1 MSRIQNTNEL
11 EILKKLNEGKER
23 ELIKSPSFLRM
34 EDVILNGKTVYEF
47 SVLQT
52 GKETRT
58 EVKLDKNDTFIV
70 NKIGLFLYLRDRNLE
85 DEAVQVLQTYV
96 NENYF
101 VPGPGFSPI
110 HLEAIYNGKIE
121 IKRGVK
127 VILENFDTHQ
137 FRYVGVTQ
145 QSVANFQS
153 SREHDSGFVE
163 IIPSFRIPGREQV
176 KITLSV
182 PTFSGILWQNTNGA
196 LENRVVLIFKGFLI
210 KGASL

>member
-1 MSRIQNTNEL
+1 MSRIQNANEL
-11 EILKKLNEGKER
+11 EILKKLNEGKEKD
-23 ELIKSPSFLRM
+23 LIKSPSFLRM
-34 EDVILNGKTVYEF
+34 EDVILNGKTVFEF
-47 SVLQT
+47 NVLLT
-52 GKETRT
+52 GKEVRT

-70 NKIGLFLYLRDRNLE
+70 NKIGLFLYLRNRQLE
-85 DEAVQVLQTYV
+85 DETIQFLQTFA
-96 NENYF
+96 NTAYF
-101 VPGPGFSPI
+101 NANAGFNPL

-137 FRYVGVTQ
+137 FRYVGFNQ
-145 QSVANFQS
+145 ALQS
-153 SREHDSGFVE
+153 SKEHDAGFVE

-182 PTFSGILWQNTNGA
+182 PTFSAIQWQNTNA
-196 LENRVVLIFKGFLI
+196 NLENRVVLMFKGFLI